1 MNMTENHGAV
11 GKYLEALDHELRKV
25 PPARREAVVA
35 DLAEHIDEAR
45 ERGRSDDQIIAGLGP
60 VQAIAAEVQAD
71 FADGAVEMEQ
81 RAKRKVLGFIALAAG
96 VLAAVVDTWIYPSL
110 NVDEFWPDWLHS
122 SAINYD
128 ASTRFGAGLMLLF
141 LLPGLMV
148 AAGSMMKSPAARICR
163 TVAAVIVTALPFVIG
178 FNLGVFY
185 LPLIVAAWMIVGVSY
200 PRQQR
205 AQGRRHL
212 PLRMTAGLAAG
223 VPAAA
228 LLAGL
233 ATGTVETGVLG
244 IAVLA
249 VLVLAAV
256 GAILGLRAA
265 YWVLAAC
272 GALLLVASVFDMG
285 MLVLGFWIAG
295 TIYFF
300 AGLAGLLRLQPAPK
314 A

>member
-1 MNMTENHGAV
+1 MNMTDNQGAV
-11 GKYLEALDHELRKV
+11 GKYLEALDRELRKV

-60 VQAIAAEVQAD
+60 VQAIASEVQAE
-71 FADGAVEMEQ
+71 FIDGAAETER
-81 RAKRKVLGFIALAAG
+81 RAKLKVLGLIALAAG
-96 VLAAVVDTWIYPSL
+96 VLAAVLDTWIYPSL
-110 NVDEFWPDWLHS
+110 NVDEYWPDWLHS
-122 SAINYD
+122 SAIYYD
-128 ASTRFGAGLMLLF
+128 ASTRFGAGLMLIF
-141 LLPGLMV
+141 LLPGLVV
-148 AAGSMMKSPAARICR
+148 AAGSMMKSGVARIFR
-163 TVAAVIVTALPFVIG
+163 VAAAVVVTALPFVIG

-185 LPLIVAAWMIVGVSY
+185 LPLIVAAWMIAGISHR
-200 PRQQR
+200 RQEQAQR
-205 AQGRRHL
+205 RKRL

-223 VPAAA
+223 IPAAA
-228 LLAGL
+228 MLAGL

-244 IAVLA
+244 IAVPA
-249 VLVLAAV
+249 VLALAAA

-265 YWVLAAC
+265 YWVLAAG

-300 AGLAGLLRLQPAPK
+300 AGLAGLLWIQPVPK